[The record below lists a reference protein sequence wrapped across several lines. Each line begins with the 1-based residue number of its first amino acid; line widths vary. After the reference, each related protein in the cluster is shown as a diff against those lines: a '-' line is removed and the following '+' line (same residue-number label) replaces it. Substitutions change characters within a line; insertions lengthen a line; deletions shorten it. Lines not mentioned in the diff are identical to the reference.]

1 MKQEQG
7 KRPFSLVHYDSLD
20 GYSWQPAKHH
30 AISERI
36 ITWEDGRQ
44 QQMTHLERPQVYI
57 EDGKPVALLCAA
69 DTLDENNV
77 RHSFNVQIP
86 LKIIKE

>member
-1 MKQEQG
+1 M
-7 KRPFSLVHYDSLD
+7 P
-20 GYSWQPAKHH
+20 
-30 AISERI
+30 
-36 ITWEDGRQ
+36 
-44 QQMTHLERPQVYI
+44 HLERPQVYI